1 MQPKNKKTLYFLIFL
16 IFLALA
22 IYFKDRLFPSLSDMA
37 GKGGAAPV
45 AAAGGQAPAMP
56 VETVILRQ
64 KPMAAEVK
72 AVGTLK
78 ADESVI
84 LKPEVAGRIAQIHFT
99 EGESV
104 KKDQS
109 LITLDDSLYRAELQ
123 ESIASRDL
131 AKQIYERS
139 RALFDKGTGTANAR
153 DDNRLKWQA
162 AEASVNLS
170 RARLAKMKLLAP
182 FDGVIGVRSV
192 SVGDYV
198 APGQDLVGVT
208 KLDPLKLDFRIAET
222 YLNSVK
228 IGQKI
233 NLTTATTPGQIF
245 TAEIYAIDPQIDAET
260 RSVILRAF
268 VPNTDQALRPGA
280 FAQISI
286 PLGSELTALMVPE
299 QSVIPTGGSQFV
311 YKVVDGKAVTATI
324 KTGFRD
330 EGMVQVTE
338 GLVEGDE
345 IVTAGQMKIRDGAP
359 VAPIRV
365 QNTAPVPTTPA
376 PVAQPPVA
384 PVVEPAK
391 AEEQSPDMVKPPG
404 LIEPPVDLSPENKEN
419 SSSETHAPAKAN

>member
-16 IFLALA
+16 TFLALA
-22 IYFKDRLFPSLSDMA
+22 VYFKDQLFPILS
-37 GKGGAAPV
+37 GVKGSGTAATPAAAAP
-45 AAAGGQAPAMP
+45 AGQMPATP
-56 VETVILRQ
+56 VETVVLQ
-64 KPMAAEVK
+64 LKPMAAEVK
-72 AVGTLK
+72 AVGTLQ

-84 LKPEVAGRIAQIHFT
+84 LKPEVAGRIAQIHFK

-104 KKDQS
+104 KKDQV
-109 LITLDDSLYRAELQ
+109 LISLDDSLYRAELQ

-170 RARLAKMKLLAP
+170 RARLAKMQLLAP

-198 APGQDLVGVT
+198 APGQDLAGIT

-222 YLNSVK
+222 YLNNVQV
-228 IGQKI
+228 GQKI
-233 NLTTATTPGQIF
+233 NLTTATMQGQVF

-260 RSVILRAF
+260 RSVILRAY
-268 VPNTDQALRPGA
+268 VPNHDQVLRPGA

-286 PLGSELTALMVPE
+286 PLGNQLTALMIPE

-311 YKVVDGKAVTATI
+311 YKVVDGKAVNTTI

-330 EGMVQVTE
+330 QGLVQVTE
-338 GLVEGDE
+338 GLSEGDE
-345 IVTAGQMKIRDGAP
+345 VVTAGQMKIRDGAP
-359 VAPIRV
+359 VSAIR
-365 QNTAPVPTTPA
+365 AAMPA
-376 PVAQPPVA
+376 PADKKEPDGEAPPA
-384 PVVEPAK
+384 
-391 AEEQSPDMVKPPG
+391 
-404 LIEPPVDLSPENKEN
+404 
-419 SSSETHAPAKAN
+419 AKAN